1 MTTAVGI
8 VLAVLGAVCFAVAAT
23 LQQHAVQAA
32 TGTERFGLHTLR
44 VLVRQPRWL
53 TGTALAAS
61 GAGLNVAALFLAPV
75 SLIQPVGVLAVPLA
89 VLLAARK
96 RRALPSRGL
105 SVGVLLSVLAI
116 AGYVSL
122 AAHSTVGERGVP
134 ASLAAAGLVAAATV
148 AALGLLA
155 AQGPRSLRCLASAA
169 GGAVS
174 FGVMTVLVRV
184 LTQQVVAG
192 PAALLRP
199 TTVVL
204 LFGVVTALVVGGW
217 LVQQAFSSGPA
228 ELVLACLTV
237 LDPLVAVLLG
247 TLLLREGGGIGTL
260 TAWAM
265 TGCAVVAAVG
275 VVTVGR
281 QHPDVL
287 ARNAAPS
294 DPDALAPSAESALSS
309 DTRARVAA

>member
-8 VLAVLGAVCFAVAAT
+8 VLALLGAVCFAVAAT
-23 LQQHAVQAA
+23 LQHHAVQAA
-32 TGTERFGLHTLR
+32 TGSERFGVHTFRRL
-44 VLVRQPRWL
+44 LRQPRWL
-53 TGTALAAS
+53 TGMGLAAS
-61 GAGLNVAALFLAPV
+61 GVGLNVAALFLAPV

-96 RRALPSRGL
+96 RRALPSAGL
-105 SVGVLLSVLAI
+105 TVGVLMSVLAI
-116 AGYVSL
+116 AGYVAL
-122 AAHSTVGERGVP
+122 AAHTTVGERGVP
-134 ASLAAAGLVAAATV
+134 ASLAVAGVIAAGTV
-148 AALGLLA
+148 AVLGLLA

-192 PAALLRP
+192 PATLLQP
-199 TTVVL
+199 TTAVL
-204 LFGVVTALVVGGW
+204 LVGVVTALVAGGW

-247 TLLLREGGGIGTL
+247 TLLLREGGGIT
-260 TAWAM
+260 TPTVWAM
-265 TGCAVVAAVG
+265 TGCGVVAAVG

-287 ARNAAPS
+287 ARTAALS
-294 DPDALAPSAESALSS
+294 DPDPLDPPAEPARSS
-309 DTRARVAA
+309 DLRPRVTA